1 MSFFSSQSVNGYN
14 GAFYVS
20 PDGGTTWQP
29 VGELRNVTL
38 NMKVDAL
45 DATSHSSGGHKNPS
59 AWSRRVGCDGR
70 GSTIFADAGQ
80 AAIMAALTAK
90 TRIKFRFDPAGSA
103 TGKPRR
109 EGFGF
114 FSSLSEKQPTA
125 ELESRI
131 STSPATASWRS
142 RRSNRFDG
150 RQSPPEG
157 CCEWMGG
164 SRKLSP
170 DFQKRGVTRCR

>member
-1 MSFFSSQSVNGYN
+1 MSFFQSQAIPGYN
-14 GAFYVS
+14 GVFFVS
-20 PDGGTTWQP
+20 PDGGTTWVA

-45 DATSHSSGGHKNPS
+45 DATSHSSGGHK
-59 AWSRRVGCDGR
+59 SRIPGLDEWDATVEALN
-70 GSTIFADAGQ
+70 IFSDAGQ

-90 TRIKFRFDPAGSA
+90 TRIKFRFDPAGTS

-125 ELESRI
+125 ELESSDLNI
-131 STSPATASWRS
+131 TG
-142 RRSNRFDG
+142 DG
-150 RQSPPEG
+150 ELAFSIQ
-157 CCEWMGG
+157 
-164 SRKLSP
+164 
-170 DFQKRGVTRCR
+170 

>member
-1 MSFFSSQSVNGYN
+1 MAFFSSQSVNGYN

-45 DATSHSSGGHKNPS
+45 DATSHSSGGHKT
-59 AWSRRVGCDGR
+59 RVPGLDEWDA
-70 GSTIFADAGQ
+70 TAEVLAIFADAGQ
-80 AAIMAALTAK
+80 AAIAAALTAK

-114 FSSLSEKQPTA
+114 FSSWSEKQPTA
-125 ELESRI
+125 ELVAVDINITGDGELAF
-131 STSPATASWRS
+131 ST
-142 RRSNRFDG
+142 
-150 RQSPPEG
+150 Q
-157 CCEWMGG
+157 
-164 SRKLSP
+164 
-170 DFQKRGVTRCR
+170 